1 MMAFET
7 VDFLSDLGL
16 VPVFVQLREL
26 YDQDIKFKRQ
36 SFK

>member
-16 VPVFVQLREL
+16 EPVL
-26 YDQDIKFKRQ
+26 FKLENYMN
-36 SFK
+36 KM